1 MSSLHPLP
9 APRSPWRTV
18 LVVLVIAAAI
28 AAVFHPIVF
37 GGYTIAQSNYATHEV
52 PAYGAPV
59 VPVTDPGAGGRQD
72 EPWLVLIRR
81 ALAHGEVALVN
92 LSNGLGSPLL
102 ESLQSGALYVA
113 NPLLLLLDTST
124 PAFFDVFVLLHVLL
138 FVCGLYALSRL
149 YARASVALPVA
160 ILVGL
165 SGITLVH
172 VNMVHYRSQA
182 WTPWAAYAIVQIAR
196 GERRRA
202 WFCLLA
208 FAHVAMFTSG
218 ALQEAFVGSLLLATL
233 FAIELA
239 STAVDAPRQR
249 HERLRRSLRAG
260 LALASSSAIACV
272 SFVPYL
278 VARADGDLFT
288 AAADTRAIVGYTLR
302 GLAHF
307 LVPHVSGL
315 YPYPFTQREFEI
327 SISDFSTLGVFL
339 CVAGG
344 IAVFHDRGLARRER
358 LRFAAFASLV
368 VLGLAKLGGFPLFD
382 FFQLVPLL
390 REILF
395 LKYQGW
401 VFIVTALVL
410 ACGLESLARVDAH
423 ARRRSA
429 WIAGA
434 GVGALTAVTVWYVW
448 GHPVHDWWNALPESV
463 ATSAAWTFAGA
474 FGAALVGCALV
485 FFWPRGTLLL
495 LVPLVTV
502 QAMLARKDG
511 WPVRAE
517 TYPVA
522 VETREN
528 ADPDGGVLPVR
539 VLSWCGPNMNLI
551 PGFESLSTF
560 DPVSNARFRTLMNR
574 EFALENPWFILHP
587 IPDSAPLDTRRMRVL
602 QLLGV
607 GLVYG
612 TQPAP
617 EFEVRRTPA
626 GAVRVEH
633 VLPRLWLLSAAD
645 AAELERGVDTETLP
659 DRVPGLRRA
668 IDAQPAIV
676 DVVQHTNGY
685 TFRAS
690 ADFRGVLVA
699 QQCFTHGWRFEGA
712 IGRPYLGFFPAW
724 DVELVRGRTYHVDYV
739 PRGLGPSLWIAAAG
753 CLLALVALCGL
764 WPRL

>member
-218 ALQEAFVGSLLLATL
+218 ALQEAFVGSLLLAAL

-239 STAVDAPRQR
+239 STVVDAPRQR

-339 CVAGG
+339 QDTILEVFGAEVLHMSVRETTSFQQIWGGGVLGAMLLAGALASFVPVNKKLVAAIGG
-344 IAVFHDRGLARRER
+344 VGTTAGLLLLTGAALSASRALIWPALIVMGVFTGLYTLGALSTMMELTVEGATATYMGLWGLAQA
-358 LRFAAFASLV
+358 LGNGLSAVAAGALHSALIDS
-368 VLGLAKLGGFPLFD
+368 GL
-382 FFQLVPLL
+382 
-390 REILF
+390 
-395 LKYQGW
+395 
-401 VFIVTALVL
+401 L
-410 ACGLESLARVDAH
+410 A
-423 ARRRSA
+423 
-429 WIAGA
+429 AGA
-434 GVGALTAVTVWYVW
+434 GY
-448 GHPVHDWWNALPESV
+448 
-463 ATSAAWTFAGA
+463 AAIFAIEAGLMFAG
-474 FGAALVGCALV
+474 VI
-485 FFWPRGTLLL
+485 LL
-495 LVPLVTV
+495 
-502 QAMLARKDG
+502 
-511 WPVRAE
+511 
-517 TYPVA
+517 
-522 VETREN
+522 
-528 ADPDGGVLPVR
+528 GGVDVAEFR
-539 VLSWCGPNMNLI
+539 GLSRSDI
-551 PGFESLSTF
+551 TH
-560 DPVSNARFRTLMNR
+560 
-574 EFALENPWFILHP
+574 ALEL
-587 IPDSAPLDTRRMRVL
+587 
-602 QLLGV
+602 
-607 GLVYG
+607 
-612 TQPAP
+612 
-617 EFEVRRTPA
+617 E
-626 GAVRVEH
+626 
-633 VLPRLWLLSAAD
+633 AA
-645 AAELERGVDTETLP
+645 
-659 DRVPGLRRA
+659 
-668 IDAQPAIV
+668 
-676 DVVQHTNGY
+676 
-685 TFRAS
+685 
-690 ADFRGVLVA
+690 
-699 QQCFTHGWRFEGA
+699 
-712 IGRPYLGFFPAW
+712 
-724 DVELVRGRTYHVDYV
+724 
-739 PRGLGPSLWIAAAG
+739 
-753 CLLALVALCGL
+753 
-764 WPRL
+764 

>member
-1 MSSLHPLP
+1 MTSHHSPPGPL
-9 APRSPWRTV
+9 SPWRTV
-18 LVVLVIAAAI
+18 LVLLVILAAI
-28 AAVFHPIVF
+28 ATVFHPIVF
-37 GGYTIAQSNYATHEV
+37 ENYTIAQSNYATLEV
-52 PAYGAPV
+52 PPYGAPV

-72 EPWLVLIRR
+72 EPWFVLIRR
-81 ALAHGEVALVN
+81 ALAHGEIPLVN
-92 LSNGLGSPLL
+92 LSNGLGAPLL
-102 ESLQSGALYVA
+102 ESLQPGALYVA
-113 NPLLLLLDTST
+113 NPILLLLDTT
-124 PAFFDVFVLLHVLL
+124 KPVFFDVFVLLHVFL
-138 FVCGLYALSRL
+138 FVGGLYVLTRL
-149 YARASVALPVA
+149 YARASAALPA
-160 ILVGL
+160 ALLVGL

-172 VNMVHYRSQA
+172 VNMVHYRAQA

-196 GERRRA
+196 GDRRRA

-208 FAHVAMFTSG
+208 FAHVAMYTSG
-218 ALQEAFVGSLLLATL
+218 ALQEAFLGSLLLAAL

-239 STAVDAPRQR
+239 SARIDAPRER
-249 HERLRRSLRAG
+249 HERLRRSVRAA

-278 VARADGDLFT
+278 VARADGDFFT
-288 AAADTRAIVGYTLR
+288 AAADTRAVVSYTVR

-307 LVPHVSGL
+307 LVPHASGL
-315 YPYPFTQREFEI
+315 YPYPFTGREFEL
-327 SISDFSTLGVFL
+327 SISDFSTLGVLL

-344 IAVFHDRGLARRER
+344 IAVFHDRALARRER
-358 LRFAAFASLV
+358 LRFVAFASLV
-368 VLGLAKLGGFPLFD
+368 VLGLAKLGGLPLFD
-382 FFQLVPLL
+382 FFQDVPLL
-390 REILF
+390 KEILF

-401 VFIVTALVL
+401 VFIATALVL
-410 ACGLESLARVDAH
+410 ACGLESLARVDPR

-429 WIAGA
+429 LLASVV
-434 GVGALTAVTVWYVW
+434 VGTLTAITLWTVW
-448 GHPVHDWWNALPESV
+448 GHPVHDWWSALPELV
-463 ATSAAWTFAGA
+463 ARNAARNFAGA
-474 FGAALVGCALV
+474 FGAALIGCALV
-485 FFWPRGTLLL
+485 FVWPRGTLLL

-502 QAMLARKDG
+502 QATLARKDG
-511 WPVRAE
+511 WPVRRAE
-517 TYPVA
+517 YPEV
-522 VETREN
+522 VERREN

-551 PGFESLSTF
+551 PGFESLSVM
-560 DPVSNARFRTLMNR
+560 DPVNNERFRNLMNR

-617 EFEVRRTPA
+617 ELEVHRTPE

-633 VLPRLWLLSAAD
+633 VLPRLWLLSAAE

-685 TFRAS
+685 TFRAP

-699 QQCFTHGWRFEGA
+699 QQCYTHGWRFEGA
-712 IGRPYLGFFPAW
+712 IGRPYLDFFPAW

-739 PRGLGPSLWIAAAG
+739 PHGLAPALWIAAVG
-753 CLLALVALCGL
+753 CVLALVSFFVLL
-764 WPRL
+764 PRL